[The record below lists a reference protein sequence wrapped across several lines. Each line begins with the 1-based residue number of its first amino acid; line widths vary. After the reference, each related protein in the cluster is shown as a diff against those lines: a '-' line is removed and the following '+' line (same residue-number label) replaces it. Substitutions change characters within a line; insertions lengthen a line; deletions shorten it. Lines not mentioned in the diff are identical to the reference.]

1 VSRALVAPREHHGG
15 HISRSRACEA
25 NTGPAD
31 SSRQRID
38 VTATCDVPKTF
49 HDEGACLGSDSAHAA
64 TIVASSSRRVHMFA
78 SSKKSSFQPTAPARP
93 VLPVPLW
100 RERRS
105 GPVAPVGRD
114 AYCVPDEEP
123 EEPEEP
129 LDEPSPPGELLSM
142 ELAFAAPVF
151 DTFAPG
157 AVMVSLFF
165 ATCFAFFAFVACFA
179 PVFIGATL
187 LSFSVL
193 SVGATAT
200 WFG

>member
-1 VSRALVAPREHHGG
+1 M
-15 HISRSRACEA
+15 
-25 NTGPAD
+25 
-31 SSRQRID
+31 
-38 VTATCDVPKTF
+38 
-49 HDEGACLGSDSAHAA
+49 GSDSAHAA

-100 RERRS
+100 RGRRS

-123 EEPEEP
+123 EEPDEPDAPEEPDEEP
-129 LDEPSPPGELLSM
+129 LESPPGALLSM

-151 DTFAPG
+151 DAAFAPG
-157 AVMVSLFF
+157 AVMVSVFF
-165 ATCFAFFAFVACFA
+165 ATCFAFFAVFACFA